1 MSRVQLVLLLLTVM
15 LSSLALAQ
23 LVQEPEDELMIRLTR
38 DKEKSMVKT
47 LHMLQELDDF
57 YSKLSRP
64 SPATG
69 LARPEKRDSDIKP
82 KHYELLRKIDEQYA
96 HRYRPRFGKR
106 TSLASRAGYSEE
118 EPSLLSR
125 LLRQR

>member
-1 MSRVQLVLLLLTVM
+1 MYRGQLVLLLLTVV

-23 LVQEPEDELMIRLTR
+23 LAQEPEDELMIRLTR

-64 SPATG
+64 
-69 LARPEKRDSDIKP
+69 R
-82 KHYELLRKIDEQYA
+82 
-96 HRYRPRFGKR
+96 
-106 TSLASRAGYSEE
+106 
-118 EPSLLSR
+118 
-125 LLRQR
+125 